1 MGNSARVKQ
10 TRWATLRL
18 LGTLAIST
26 LVTGFIELVASKY
39 ASSVTLGAD
48 SLHMVLDAFVYTLNY
63 IAEQKHQNLA
73 QTKKHRQMLDDGR
86 FCSNV
91 FSDLSKETRKLLSEH
106 SDVEQRSS
114 LAQDELL
121 LTLSPRSLQND
132 AIEAQMALNAVHWE
146 VASSCVTGIV
156 LLGSP
161 LYIAT
166 VSVQKFLTA
175 IQGPSHASIVEEK
188 MDNSLLFYAG
198 ILGFCLHSIALVTFL
213 FVPELQQLNPA
224 LILGRS
230 IGHRDWDKGGGCHT
244 DTHANALAD
253 EQMLGE
259 FKGTSIQGLHLSATL
274 FHILSDIME
283 NLGLLVVTITPQ
295 HRRTSHNTPQ
305 QPHHAK
311 YHTTQHHTTPSHNIP
326 HLTKPHHTT
335 PHHTTIHDTNVQVNA
350 NTNPILGATLTLF
363 LTLTLTLTLFLV
375 LA

>member
-1 MGNSARVKQ
+1 MQMRGR
-10 TRWATLRL
+10 ATLRL

-283 NLGLLVVTITPQ
+283 NLGLLVALLLIKLNFHPALVDASASIVISCAVMVMATCLLRLSLPAFCSTFFDPTISESIPVDPN
-295 HRRTSHNTPQ
+295 RTLYLTGD
-305 QPHHAK
+305 HHGKKIA
-311 YHTTQHHTTPSHNIP
+311 HE
-326 HLTKPHHTT
+326 L
-335 PHHTTIHDTNVQVNA
+335 
-350 NTNPILGATLTLF
+350 
-363 LTLTLTLTLFLV
+363 
-375 LA
+375 